1 MHIERLIDDYDIWH
15 QVSGHS
21 AKTREWYR
29 WILRTFT
36 RWLTTTGRSPLV
48 ADITIGDARA
58 FLQAEATRTVLC
70 PAHPT
75 GVERPG
81 RLSDRTLQ
89 GYARALRGFFAWLE
103 AEEYLAVSPMRKLK
117 LPRVE
122 ERLKDVLAVPD
133 IERLLAVCNTKTF
146 LGSRMYAMVALMY
159 DSGLRAGEV
168 VDLDHGDIDWGEYRV
183 KIRRGKGKKDRFE
196 PFSVATHR
204 AIRHYLI
211 LREPFAL
218 DGQTALFISAA
229 GDTITRGAL
238 TQAVKRLGP
247 ALPPAVWSGCPC
259 LSAAGWKKVA
269 RGRNVC
275 APERDLDLPV
285 SGR

>member
-1 MHIERLIDDYDIWH
+1 M
-15 QVSGHS
+15 
-21 AKTREWYR
+21 
-29 WILRTFT
+29 
-36 RWLTTTGRSPLV
+36 
-48 ADITIGDARA
+48 
-58 FLQAEATRTVLC
+58 
-70 PAHPT
+70 
-75 GVERPG
+75 
-81 RLSDRTLQ
+81 LSDRTLQ

-168 VDLDHGDIDWGEYRV
+168 VNLDLGDIDWGEYRV

-204 AIRHYLI
+204 ALRRYLV
-211 LREPFAL
+211 LRERFAL

-238 TQAVKRLGP
+238 TQAVKRLGKRAGIP
-247 ALPPAVWSGCPC
+247 HVHPHLFRHFAAIAALENGTSQSEVSRFLGHSQVGTTDIY
-259 LSAAGWKKVA
+259 LKHITKKMGERHRQFSPMA
-269 RGRNVC
+269 RVNAQR
-275 APERDLDLPV
+275 AQATER
-285 SGR
+285 SRKRKR